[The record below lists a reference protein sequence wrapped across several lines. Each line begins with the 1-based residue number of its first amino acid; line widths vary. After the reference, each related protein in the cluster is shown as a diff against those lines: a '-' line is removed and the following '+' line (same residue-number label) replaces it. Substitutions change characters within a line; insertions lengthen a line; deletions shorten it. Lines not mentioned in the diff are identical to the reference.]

1 MSDIRGNEGK
11 SRSSRRTTSVT
22 RESRCCT
29 GRAARGPRSPLRRA
43 AEALDHCRHLH
54 ARPDRRG
61 RGRLRDADRERGL
74 AERSTDPR
82 EGRGPRRA
90 REVLHVNDLGVLQSK
105 GLCPPVPVP
114 LLVGP
119 RERYDDAVA
128 ARLDRFEREVL
139 CAQLPPLSDSP
150 LENLT
155 GLIGAMSGRWPEPP
169 PRAKQPTPSTP
180 LHLGVNE

>member
-1 MSDIRGNEGK
+1 VPLFSPYDLRHRRISLLHRPLVGRG
-11 SRSSRRTTSVT
+11 R
-22 RESRCCT
+22 
-29 GRAARGPRSPLRRA
+29 PLRRT
-43 AEALDHCRHLH
+43 AEAFDHRRHVH
-54 ARPDRRG
+54 ARARRRAG
-61 RGRLRDADRERGL
+61 GRLRDADRERGL

-82 EGRGPRRA
+82 EGRRPRRA

-128 ARLDRFEREVL
+128 ARLDRFEREVS

-155 GLIGAMSGRWPEPP
+155 GLIGAMSGRWPEQLA
-169 PRAKQPTPSTP
+169 RAKQSAPSTP
-180 LHLGVNE
+180 LHFGVNE